1 MFRMNHFIRLFLS
14 GVLLL
19 TFSGVF
25 SQEQEDRLLQLMK
38 QELKYNME
46 ELKKQESAPY
56 YMNLRVMD
64 DYTVSVTSS
73 FGAVAV
79 SSENHTRM
87 LVPQVRLG
95 SSELD
100 NFKYNQQGGEAGEKS
115 RGAQGVFL
123 PLDDAAPEAI
133 REAIWRETLKRY
145 EFARN
150 MYDQVKTKTSMSVE
164 DEDKAPCFSEAPVE
178 DYYETP
184 VPAEKQKVDIRV
196 WEKRMNEVSAVFKAC
211 SVLREG
217 AANFSFQV
225 LRTYFV
231 NSEGTVVVQNRV
243 AARVTLSASLNAADG
258 MNLPL
263 NASYFAYTPD
273 ELPDNAQMIADAE
286 DMVKRLLALRDAMVI
301 GWNISL
307 R

>member
-87 LVPQVRLG
+87 LVPQVR
-95 SSELD
+95 
-100 NFKYNQQGGEAGEKS
+100 
-115 RGAQGVFL
+115 
-123 PLDDAAPEAI
+123 
-133 REAIWRETLKRY
+133 
-145 EFARN
+145 
-150 MYDQVKTKTSMSVE
+150 
-164 DEDKAPCFSEAPVE
+164 C
-178 DYYETP
+178 
-184 VPAEKQKVDIRV
+184 VPA
-196 WEKRMNEVSAVFKAC
+196 
-211 SVLREG
+211 
-217 AANFSFQV
+217 
-225 LRTYFV
+225 
-231 NSEGTVVVQNRV
+231 
-243 AARVTLSASLNAADG
+243 
-258 MNLPL
+258 
-263 NASYFAYTPD
+263 
-273 ELPDNAQMIADAE
+273 
-286 DMVKRLLALRDAMVI
+286 I
-301 GWNISL
+301 G
-307 R
+307 

>member
-100 NFKYNQQGGEAGEKS
+100 NFKYNQQGGVAGEKS

-164 DEDKAPCFSEAPVE
+164 DEDKA
-178 DYYETP
+178 
-184 VPAEKQKVDIRV
+184 
-196 WEKRMNEVSAVFKAC
+196 
-211 SVLREG
+211 
-217 AANFSFQV
+217 
-225 LRTYFV
+225 
-231 NSEGTVVVQNRV
+231 
-243 AARVTLSASLNAADG
+243 SL
-258 MNLPL
+258 
-263 NASYFAYTPD
+263 FF
-273 ELPDNAQMIADAE
+273 
-286 DMVKRLLALRDAMVI
+286 
-301 GWNISL
+301 
-307 R
+307 

>member
-100 NFKYNQQGGEAGEKS
+100 NFKYNQQGGVAGEKS

-123 PLDDAAPEAI
+123 PLDDAASEAI

-178 DYYETP
+178 DYYEAP
-184 VPAEKQKVDIRV
+184 VPTEKQKVDIRV
-196 WEKRMNEVSAVFKAC
+196 WEKRMNEV
-211 SVLREG
+211 
-217 AANFSFQV
+217 
-225 LRTYFV
+225 
-231 NSEGTVVVQNRV
+231 
-243 AARVTLSASLNAADG
+243 LSL
-258 MNLPL
+258 
-263 NASYFAYTPD
+263 
-273 ELPDNAQMIADAE
+273 IH
-286 DMVKRLLALRDAMVI
+286 I
-301 GWNISL
+301 
-307 R
+307 